1 MCASVGVK
9 ESITNML
16 VDGRD
21 GRGGGRG
28 KEMDEK
34 SVAVMA
40 L

>member
-9 ESITNML
+9 ESITNI
-16 VDGRD
+16 GWWK
-21 GRGGGRG
+21 GWEGGRG